1 MIIMNILVSDAID
14 DKTLKTLKNNVSWNV
29 TYLPGEKGKA
39 LDEALKV
46 ADVLIVRSGTK
57 VTKELMD
64 NAPKLKTIIRG
75 GVGIDNIDSKAAK
88 EKGIKV
94 LNTPAATSIS
104 VAELLLGFMLCLVR
118 RTTFAVRSMK
128 EGKWEKKSF
137 KGSEL
142 NGKTLGILGIGR
154 IGGEVAKRA
163 SAFNMK
169 VCAYD
174 PYLDH
179 ESIKSRGAIPA
190 SLETI
195 IADSNFI
202 TLHLP
207 LTDETRHM
215 IDRDAFARMRD
226 GVYILNCARGGVVD
240 ERALLDALKS
250 GKVAGAAL
258 DVYEDEPTE
267 FLELV
272 NHPNVIATPH
282 IGAATREGQARVG
295 AEIIEILKTL

>member
-46 ADVLIVRSGTK
+46 AEVLIVRSGTK